1 MSSCRT
7 LSDPELADL
16 LKSGDEDAFTEIY
29 NRYYGV
35 LYAHALK
42 LLRDDDEVSDLL
54 HELFINLWVK
64 RTELNLMPTLAAYLY
79 RSVKNRVINAFEKS
93 RIRQTYLDSLQS
105 YINAGSRVTEET
117 IRVNELALQ
126 IEDEVA
132 RLPGK
137 MRKIFELSRK
147 CQLSHK
153 EIADTL
159 GISDKTV
166 KKQIGNVLH
175 RLRMKINALMFSF
188 LL

>member
-105 YINAGSRVTEET
+105 YINAG
-117 IRVNELALQ
+117 
-126 IEDEVA
+126 
-132 RLPGK
+132 
-137 MRKIFELSRK
+137 
-147 CQLSHK
+147 
-153 EIADTL
+153 
-159 GISDKTV
+159 
-166 KKQIGNVLH
+166 
-175 RLRMKINALMFSF
+175 
-188 LL
+188 

>member
-1 MSSCRT
+1 MSCRT
-7 LSDPELADL
+7 LSDIELADL
-16 LKSGDEDAFTEIY
+16 LKSGDHDAFTEIY

-35 LYAHALK
+35 LYAHALR
-42 LLRDDDEVSDLL
+42 LLHDGDDVSDIL

-64 RTELNLMPTLAAYLY
+64 RTELSLTPSLSAYLY

-93 RIRQTYLDSLQS
+93 RVRQSYLDSLQY
-105 YINAGSRVTEET
+105 YINTGSQVTEET

-126 IEDEVA
+126 IENEVA

-137 MRKIFELSRK
+137 MREIFELSRK
-147 CQLSHK
+147 YQLSHK

-166 KKQIGNVLH
+166 KKQINNVIH
-175 RLRMKINALMFSF
+175 RLRMKINMLIFSN